1 MRAIS
6 VDGGREYQLCLTD
19 IDNLICG
26 EHEVMVEIKA
36 CGVNRADIYQA
47 QGMYPPPE
55 GASGIL
61 GLEVAGIITEIGK
74 KVKTHAV
81 GDSVCALLSG
91 GGYATHAVVP
101 EWRAL
106 PKPYNCSFEQA
117 ACLPEALFTVYHTI
131 LELGKLSPNKD
142 ILIHGGTSG
151 IGTCAVQV
159 AKIFG
164 RKIYT
169 TVGSSEK
176 QTFYANDPK
185 VIAVDYKKQDF
196 VEEVLE
202 HAPDG
207 IDIVLDMVGGSYFQR
222 NMKVLKKYGKII
234 SIAFIEGAKQEV
246 NFAPLLMKNLT
257 WTGATLR
264 SKNEGEIYDLAQ
276 SVFVSLWPLVESED
290 VLPVIDSVFPLE
302 DAGLAHQRLLSSEHI
317 GKIVLVP

>member
-6 VDGGREYQLCLTD
+6 VEGGKDYTLSIAD
-19 IDNLICG
+19 VDDVSCG
-26 EHEVMVEIKA
+26 EHEVLIEVKA

-47 QGMYPPPE
+47 QGTYPPPE
-55 GASGIL
+55 GTSAIL
-61 GLEVAGIITEIGK
+61 GLEVSGIITEIGS

-81 GDSVCALLSG
+81 GDAVCALLSG
-91 GGYATHAVVP
+91 GGYAERVAVP

-106 PKPYNCSFEQA
+106 PIPQGCDFVQA
-117 ACLPEALFTVYHTI
+117 ACLPEAMFTVYHTI
-131 LELGKLSPNKD
+131 LELGKLSPNKN

-151 IGTCAVQV
+151 IGTCALQV

-164 RKIYT
+164 RHVFT
-169 TVGSSEK
+169 TVGNGSK
-176 QTFYANDPK
+176 KDFFADDPK
-185 VIAVDYKKQDF
+185 VTAINYREQDF
-196 VEEVLE
+196 VEEVLSVC
-202 HAPDG
+202 PDG

-276 SVFVSLWPLVESED
+276 SVFSTLWSLVESGD
-290 VLPVIDSVFPLE
+290 ITPVIDSVFALE
-302 DAGLAHQRLLSSEHI
+302 DAQLAHERMLSSEHI
-317 GKIVLVP
+317 GKIVLTP